1 LVERVRLLDDHA
13 FEQRKA
19 TIIAILAGVGDLDID
34 DSGRRGPERRFAV
47 RVDAPGDGYPSRAL
61 FDYHEWFV
69 KGGDGWRIDRYHY
82 DFIDRVDRGRLAFH
96 LHELGPGRRRAHVHC
111 EPAAR
116 MPSIS
121 HFRAYE
127 VDLLEAH
134 DDFLGLFASETP
146 IDCTGL
152 RPLRSDD

>member
-1 LVERVRLLDDHA
+1 MRVLDNHA

-19 TIIAILAGVGDLDID
+19 TIIAILGNVGELNID
-34 DSGRRGPERRFAV
+34 DSGRRGSDRRFAV
-47 RVDAPGDGYPSRAL
+47 QVDAPGDGYPSLAL

-69 KGGDGWRIDRYHY
+69 NADDDWQIDRYHY
-82 DFIDRVDRGRLAFH
+82 DFIDRVRGGRLAYH
-96 LHELGPGRRRAHVHC
+96 LHEIGPERRRAHVHC
-111 EPAAR
+111 EPAAG

-134 DDFLGLFASETP
+134 AEFLGIFASGTP
-146 IDCTGL
+146 IDCSGL
-152 RPLRSDD
+152 RPLRSSD

>member
-1 LVERVRLLDDHA
+1 MRFLDEHA

-19 TIIAILAGVGDLDID
+19 TIIAILAGVGDLDVE
-34 DSGRRGPERRFAV
+34 DSGRRGPERRFTV
-47 RVDAPGDGYPSRAL
+47 RADAPGDGYFGRAS

-69 KGGDGWRIDRYHY
+69 RGMEGWRIDRYHY
-82 DFIDRVDRGRLAFH
+82 DFIDRVHGGRLAFH